1 MYRRTSAAYHMLRPT
16 TQACTAL
23 LAAVFLSSPGE
34 AAQCPLNNMAE
45 QLLAPELRSDTPQ
58 YAEND
63 YRKQL
68 LRFVNAYYSQL
79 AGDLLRGNG
88 EYLAALHRLMGSTD
102 PAACTA
108 TYREL
113 LLTEGSSQDLGL
125 ALWSLRT
132 AEPSGVSASP
142 DSVAVQQQ

>member
-1 MYRRTSAAYHMLRPT
+1 MYRPPCTGYYMPFSAFHKLAI
-16 TQACTAL
+16 AL
-23 LAAVFLSSPGE
+23 AWAWLPYASHAAI
-34 AAQCPLNNMAE
+34 CPLDSMDA

-58 YAEND
+58 YAENG

-102 PAACTA
+102 PVTCTA
-108 TYREL
+108 IYREL

-132 AEPSGVSASP
+132 AQPSSVLAGPESAT
-142 DSVAVQQQ
+142 VQQE

>member
-1 MYRRTSAAYHMLRPT
+1 MPLSGFHKHAIALVLACLPCASQAAM
-16 TQACTAL
+16 
-23 LAAVFLSSPGE
+23 
-34 AAQCPLNNMAE
+34 CPLDNMVT